1 MNYHTI
7 FCAINKHSK
16 YEVNL
21 EKSEQLQRTLI
32 PNRGWFIPSGKQ
44 AFF

>member
-1 MNYHTI
+1 MI
-7 FCAINKHSK
+7 FCTINKHSK

-21 EKSEQLQRTLI
+21 EKSDQFQRKLI
-32 PNRGWFIPSGKQ
+32 PNRGWFIPFGKQ